1 MEEKINKLIQRFLSN
16 KKVYHTAFW
25 GFTFFLYITLAS
37 LIIRD
42 RPFTYLAIY
51 TLLHLILKALPV
63 YSNLLLLDCYLK
75 RKKYFMYA
83 AALFFVIL
91 STAFLD
97 WQFFDLAYDYDYTYG
112 QHVYQIIWFIIIT
125 TSIRVFKN
133 YYLQRLELQ
142 ELKTENLQTE
152 LNLLKAQLNP
162 HFLFNTMNN
171 LYGLAKRKDNRVED
185 GIAQLSHLL
194 RYVIYD
200 SDVEK
205 INLEKEVNQIY
216 RLIELHKL
224 RFAKEDNV
232 KIDFQT
238 NGNINSVEIPPMLLI
253 PFVENAF
260 KHGISLNRK
269 SYVNIDLNI
278 IDSELN
284 FRVEN
289 IIQKEQKQINEEKS
303 GLGLSNV
310 KRRLELI
317 YPENHELIVDD
328 RDQIYKVELRIKL

>member
-16 KKVYHTAFW
+16 KKVYHTVFW
-25 GFTFFLYITLAS
+25 GFTFLLYITLAS
-37 LIIRD
+37 LIIKD
-42 RPFTYLAIY
+42 QFFAYLAIY

-63 YSNLLLLDCYLK
+63 YANLLLMDYYLK
-75 RKKYFMYA
+75 RKKYLRYA
-83 AALFFVIL
+83 AALFIVIL
-91 STAFLD
+91 STALLD
-97 WQFFDLAYDYDYTYG
+97 WQFFDLLYDYDYTYG
-112 QHVYQIIWFIIIT
+112 QHVYQIVWFIIIT
-125 TSIRVFKN
+125 TSIRIFKN

-171 LYGLAKRKDNRVED
+171 LYGLAKRKDDRVED

-200 SDVEK
+200 SDVAK
-205 INLEKEVNQIY
+205 INLEKEVSQIK

-224 RFAKEDNV
+224 RFAEEDNV
-232 KIDFQT
+232 EIDFRT
-238 NGNINSVEIPPMLLI
+238 TDNINSVEIPPMLLI

-260 KHGISLNRK
+260 KHGISLSKK

-278 IDSELN
+278 LDSELR

-289 IIQKEQKQINEEKS
+289 IIQKEQKQIDEEKS

-317 YPENHELIVDD
+317 YPENYELIVDNSD
-328 RDQIYKVELRIKL
+328 KIFRVELKIKL